1 MAKTTL
7 KSLSDALADRLTKG
21 ALPGELQGFGKAER
35 AEAANF
41 VATAAYN
48 RPPGGPTMV
57 IEPIAANDPP
67 AGMVQV
73 TTNGATEWVKAED
86 LERIEQFDDFGPENA
101 VPDEEAF
108 DIF

>member
-35 AEAANF
+35 AEAATF

-48 RPPGGPTMV
+48 RPPGAPTMV
-57 IEPIAANDPP
+57 IEPIAANDPRHR
-67 AGMVQV
+67 Q
-73 TTNGATEWVKAED
+73 
-86 LERIEQFDDFGPENA
+86 
-101 VPDEEAF
+101 
-108 DIF
+108 